1 MSRASSKRR
10 VKADLGKSVTF
21 DLSSVGRLDTSGALL
36 MERLQ
41 RALAEKGAECAQ
53 KGSGTRRPSSSAR
66 SARRWTRRAPR
77 PRPRRPRPFADFF
90 AAIGANVFAVGRE
103 TMMGLNIVGA
113 SLYGAGRRITGKQ
126 SWRPAAIVSQMDRM
140 GVRAVPIIA
149 LMSFLIG
156 AVIAQQ
162 GAFQLRNF
170 GAEIFVVDL
179 VGILQLREIGVLLT
193 AIMIAG
199 RSGSAITAEI
209 GSMRMR
215 EEVDALQVIGLNPI
229 GVLVFPRLVALT
241 IVLPL
246 LAFIADI
253 AGLLGAIVVTWIYS
267 GITPDAFITRMRS
280 AIDIG
285 TVFAGLIKAPFM
297 AILIGVVA
305 SLEGLKVGGSAESL
319 GRHVTA
325 SVVKS
330 IFLVI
335 LWMPYSRSSMPPS
348 DTDTTPRNR
357 DDDVIIRAKDV
368 TVRFGRR
375 RFSTACRSTCVAARS
390 SASSAP
396 RAPASPSSCARSSAS
411 TPSSRARSRCS
422 ASTTSAPMKPRA

>member
-1 MSRASSKRR
+1 MLNKPKSDEGRGRGEAEASPPSIEAEKSQKGIVLKLAGDWLSRTIGSVEEKITETS
-10 VKADLGKSVTF
+10 KADLGKSLVV
-21 DLSSVGRLDTSGALL
+21 DCSGIGRMDTSGAFLI
-36 MERLQ
+36 ERLARQ
-41 RALAEKGAECAQ
+41 MGEKGRKVEFRGADKDKTLFEAVRKALDVKRTPPQ
-53 KGSGTRRPSSSAR
+53 
-66 SARRWTRRAPR
+66 APKR
-77 PRPRRPRPFADFF
+77 TSLTD
-90 AAIGANVFAVGRE
+90 VFAKIGEGVFAMGRE
-103 TMMGLNIVGA
+103 VTSGLNIVGA
-113 SLYGAGRRITGKQ
+113 ALYGAGRRMTGQ
-126 SWRPAAIVSQMDRM
+126 TQIRPAAIVNQMDRM

-209 GSMRMR
+209 GSMKMR
-215 EEVDALQVIGLNPI
+215 EEVDALHVIGLNPI
-229 GVLVFPRLVALT
+229 GVLIFPRLVALV

-246 LAFIADI
+246 LAFIADL
-253 AGLLGAIVVTWIYS
+253 AGLLGAIVVTWVYS
-267 GITPDAFITRMRS
+267 GITPDAFLMRLRG
-280 AIDIG
+280 AIDVG

-297 AILIGVVA
+297 AIVIGIMA
-305 SLEGLKVGGSAESL
+305 SMEGMKVGGSAESL

-335 LWMPYSRSSMPPS
+335 LMDAVFAIFY
-348 DTDTTPRNR
+348 
-357 DDDVIIRAKDV
+357 
-368 TVRFGRR
+368 
-375 RFSTACRSTCVAARS
+375 AAIGY
-390 SASSAP
+390 
-396 RAPASPSSCARSSAS
+396 
-411 TPSSRARSRCS
+411 
-422 ASTTSAPMKPRA
+422 